1 MIRLILGLIL
11 IMGAVGGME
20 DPNNS
25 LVLCMLIAL
34 LGLAIMALGVSRL
47 NQN

>member
-1 MIRLILGLIL
+1 MIRLILGLVL
-11 IMGAVGGME
+11 IMGAVGGMD
-20 DPNNS
+20 DPSNS